1 MVAFCFNAVLE
12 VGLNLGKY
20 GNMFP
25 KDASGILTYISFVC
39 KINNALKMED
49 FGKLRVKSYWEV
61 ALWQNIH

>member
-1 MVAFCFNAVLE
+1 
-12 VGLNLGKY
+12 
-20 GNMFP
+20 MFP